1 MIYHKAICL
10 LLFLGV
16 SAYAGAQ
23 VVGKVTNAA
32 GEPLPFV
39 NIYIEGTLNGTTT
52 NDAGTYLLPLPTLG
66 EQVIV
71 FKYLGYKTE
80 KRTLAPN
87 GSTMELNMVLQEE
100 SVQLAGVE
108 LTANENPA
116 LDIIRKAIAKRK
128 STKERLSKYTAR
140 FYSKGLIRI
149 QGAPERIMGQDLG
162 DFGGGLD
169 STRTGIVYLS
179 ETFSNIARKGKEF
192 KETIVASKV
201 AGDDSGFSFNAA
213 SDVEYSFYDNTF
225 SLGGDAQLVSPIADN
240 ALSYYNY
247 RLTGTFYED
256 GKTLINQ
263 IEVAPKRPQ
272 DKTFVG
278 LVYIVED
285 DWSVYAVDLKTT
297 GQQAQ
302 IVPVDTFF
310 LKQRF
315 NYSQQ
320 HQLWLKV
327 LQSLDFQYSI
337 LGFKGDGR
345 FTAAYNDYDLE
356 PTFTKADFTN
366 NILDFEEDANKK
378 DTVYWQRL
386 RPVPLTAEETMD
398 YGRKDSIQVIR
409 KSQPYLDS
417 IDTKGNRFKWS
428 NLLFGYTYSN
438 TFKETYFVV
447 GSPLQNMLFNT
458 VQGWHGSLALDY
470 IKLNKEKGT
479 RLGIGGMLNY
489 GLSDKRLRPTF
500 SMGYRFNQFS
510 RPYLRLR
517 AGNEAVQF
525 NGDEP
530 ITPWSNTLAT
540 IVFENNFAK
549 FYDRTF
555 AELFHAIEITNG
567 IQGNVT
573 LAYEDRKPL
582 FNTTSATFFNA
593 NVTDFTSNNPLDATN
608 TNSAAI
614 VDHTLAKLDVG
625 VRIRF
630 GQKYLSY
637 PDEKINLLDERFP
650 VLYLGYENGFLSN
663 DADNH
668 FHQFKAR
675 LAQSFTVADKGRF
688 AYNLRAGSFLNAQ
701 AISFVDYQ
709 HFNGNETH
717 VTRRDYMD
725 SFFLL
730 PYYALS
736 TNKRYAEG
744 HLEHNFN
751 GWAMNKIPLLRKLNA
766 HLILSG
772 KLLATSDN
780 APYSE
785 FGIALGHLGIKKFR
799 FLRVG
804 YAQSHFNGV
813 VERGLN
819 IGLTFP

>member
-1 MIYHKAICL
+1 MMFKVIR
-10 LLFLGV
+10 LLFCIAV
-16 SAYAGAQ
+16 SGPCGAQ
-23 VVGKVTNAA
+23 AVGTVTDTT
-32 GEPLPFV
+32 GEPIPFV
-39 NIYIEGTLNGTTT
+39 NIYIEGTLKGTTT
-52 NDAGTYLLPLPTLG
+52 NDGGTYVLPLTG
-66 EQVIV
+66 GKDQVIV
-71 FKYLGYKTE
+71 FKALGYKTE
-80 KRTLAPN
+80 KKTLMPQQT
-87 GSTMELNMVLQEE
+87 SVELHVVLQEE
-100 SVQLAGVE
+100 SVQLIGVE
-108 LTANENPA
+108 LTANDNPA

-128 STKERLSKYTAR
+128 SNKERLSQYTAR

-149 QGAPERIMGQDLG
+149 QGAPERILGQDLG

-179 ETFSNIARKGKEF
+179 ETFSDIARNGKEF

-213 SDVEYSFYDNTF
+213 SDVEFSLYDNTF
-225 SLGGDAQLVSPIADN
+225 GLGGAAQLVSPLADN
-240 ALSYYNY
+240 AFSYYDY

-263 IEVAPKRPQ
+263 IELRPKRPQ
-272 DKTFVG
+272 DKTFSG
-278 LVYIVED
+278 TVYIVED

-315 NYSQQ
+315 NYSQE
-320 HQLWLKV
+320 HKVWLKV

-345 FTAAYNDYDLE
+345 FTAAYTDYDVE
-356 PTFTKADFTN
+356 PAFTKTDFSN
-366 NILDFEEDANKK
+366 NILDFEKDANKK
-378 DTVYWQRL
+378 DTAYWENL
-386 RPVPLTAEETMD
+386 RPVPLTPEETTD
-398 YGRKDSIQVIR
+398 YERKDSIQVIR

-417 IDTKGNRFKWS
+417 LDRKGNRFKWS
-428 NLLFGYTYSN
+428 NLLFKYTYSN
-438 TFKETYFVV
+438 TFKDTYYVV
-447 GSPLQNMLFNT
+447 GSPLQSMLFNT
-458 VQGWHGSLALDY
+458 VQGWHGSLSLDY
-470 IKLNKEKGT
+470 IKLNEEKGT
-479 RLGIGGMLNY
+479 RLGLGGRLNY
-489 GLSDKRLRPTF
+489 GLSDKRLRPTLT
-500 SMGYRFNQFS
+500 MGYRFNQFS

-517 AGNEAVQF
+517 AGNEVVQF
-525 NGDEP
+525 NEEEP
-530 ITPWSNTLAT
+530 ITPLGNTITTLF
-540 IVFENNFAK
+540 FENNFAK

-555 AELFHAIEITNG
+555 AELFHSIEITNG
-567 IQGNVT
+567 IRGRVA

-582 FNTTSATFFNA
+582 FNTTTSTFFND
-593 NVTDFTSNNPLDATN
+593 NVTAFTSNNPLDPTN
-608 TNSAAI
+608 TNNAAI

-625 VRIRF
+625 MRIRF

-637 PDEKINLLDERFP
+637 PDEKINLPDERYP

-663 DADNH
+663 NGNNH
-668 FHQFKAR
+668 FHQFRIR
-675 LAQSFTVADKGRF
+675 LAQRFALADKGRF
-688 AYNLRAGSFLNAQ
+688 AYNLRAGSFLNAE

-709 HFNGNETH
+709 HFNGNESHITLREY
-717 VTRRDYMD
+717 TDT
-725 SFFLL
+725 FFLL
-730 PYYALS
+730 PYYTLS
-736 TNKRYAEG
+736 TNERYAEG
-744 HLEHNFN
+744 HVEHNFN
-751 GWAMNKIPLLRKLNA
+751 GWALNKMPLLRHLNA

-772 KLLATSDN
+772 KFLATAGN

-785 FGIALGHLGIKKFR
+785 FGIALGNLGPKKFR